1 MPKHEPAAAL
11 PPGAFVAWP
20 KPAHNRS
27 SGKASVACNISAD
40 GNTLDVGK
48 QTQNDTCDA

>member
-11 PPGAFVAWP
+11 LPGASLAWP
-20 KPAHNRS
+20 KPAQKMS
-27 SGKASVACNISAD
+27 SGKVSVACNISAD
-40 GNTLDVGK
+40 GNNIDVGK